1 MFTIGKASPSAAKRR
16 SVRRN
21 RALGATV
28 AALPPLP
35 GAIPPINEAAALTA
49 LQARI
54 LAAAA
59 AAAAPAAPDHRR
71 TLEEYIGWILTV
83 PAANRALLAENMD
96 SFENQTLL
104 AGNDTDHDMSNGYRG
119 EKGKSQPY
127 GKTLFEIYYTKFLK
141 KRYNPIITAE
151 CRRDN
156 TSLLYFYSNCINYIP
171 ANRNITP
178 SEVEAKTKSYF
189 ERSTTLRDK
198 TMKRTISY
206 RDIVDLALLND
217 NAFLQEFGLYHI
229 IQIEDPTNE
238 FNDLIQM
245 NENKTLISAFIER
258 YLFGV
263 INAEDFFIT
272 FDACQDRVEKIF
284 EGHARARRAI
294 HPQTIHDSA
303 STTTTQIGIEP
314 NIAVF
319 PANNNGDYKSPYHY
333 FSEEHADTR
342 YRNRGFGTMTLYNFD
357 YIIQYHNNNIN
368 ENVICRYGYGTTQG
382 PSLNYLLELHLTA
395 NNSLPGSIARSFI
408 NITTQG
414 HQLKI
419 GNSIGTLY
427 PDVAEQ
433 IARDTRLSNQRP
445 SALFLD
451 IKRNGDYDQQKAGK
465 LSAAIIGNV
474 NRRMIFSTG
483 DILSGLKART
493 DGPEDEKINCITQL
507 AGVITLY
514 RMRNSDAAVA
524 AAAAARAQYNHT
536 LLQLYRNTLIGNTNC
551 KQNIIRFMLSVIGF
565 PQPNNT
571 YPWNLHTFKRYDMF
585 LYLHEFWSV
594 NLNAAECQ
602 ELGIEAPDAAYT
614 AQIDQIREVYSTSGF
629 SCDDMESIIRAFNIE
644 GFNFDYTSTY
654 SSLKYEWSHYQTL
667 LGREDAINNIVQ
679 RLNAPGRYR
688 PTQHDQCLIPAIEY
702 NESIDTIIDTFQ
714 STRHV
719 DLIVPLTI
727 KEHLHVI
734 NGKLTLL
741 NDLYPTISIITQVR
755 NLNRK
760 MQRQRAD
767 LADLPNMPTAM
778 NIAGGSQ
785 HNRLRIAIDNVI
797 TPIRQVCVAQI
808 AAIPVAGNG
817 AMAVGGAVKRTQE
830 WDASHFNVKHRRV
843 NQKKSNVSKTS
854 NPYLQYRVLKQIC
867 NQAAVYLRGMIVD
880 TEQHIITLFI
890 ISIELKHLM
899 NEMSRKNDG
908 LVRYQA
914 GVIKKRCEKCNLETI
929 SDQMNKI
936 VEYNDPSW
944 YKIMDELKGSTVNL
958 DHDIGQLYTDDMR
971 HQIIQKLVQ
980 ESKTEPYSTTLKEM
994 IQTMYLTWKLELFK
1008 NNEISDSFLQY
1019 FENVTDELSILRI
1032 FLVLGLLDDNL
1043 DGSIE
1048 QHTSLLSDVYKYQA
1062 PRLQLSREMDNSS
1075 ELLSQM
1081 MKQIQ
1086 SDDLLFSEYIEQFNQ
1101 HVSNKIVNTPVNK
1114 INAPDNLS
1122 VAIMGRG
1129 GNRTRKHRGHKTQ
1142 RKKHGARKTKSK
1154 HSKRRFGTQ
1163 RKKQNRK

>member
-1 MFTIGKASPSAAKRR
+1 MAAAQPAAAAFRGTSARGVRTTPIRR
-16 SVRRN
+16 R
-21 RALGATV
+21 ATV
-28 AALPPLP
+28 AAVNPVV
-35 GAIPPINEAAALTA
+35 
-49 LQARI
+49 
-54 LAAAA
+54 
-59 AAAAPAAPDHRR
+59 AAAPLAAPVVNHVLAVPAAAPDHRR

-141 KRYNPIITAE
+141 KRYNPIITTE

-171 ANRNITP
+171 ANRHITP

-189 ERSTTLRDK
+189 ERSTTLRDR
-198 TMKRTISY
+198 TMKKVTSY
-206 RDIVDLALLND
+206 REIVNMEGVFD
-217 NAFLQEFGLYHI
+217 NTFDVYYI
-229 IQIEDPTNE
+229 IQIEDPENE
-238 FNDLIQM
+238 FYELIRDPVHRQY
-245 NENKTLISAFIER
+245 ISSFIER
-258 YLFGV
+258 YLYGN
-263 INAEDFFIT
+263 IPLNQHFFIT

-284 EGHARARRAI
+284 EGHDRARRAI

-395 NNSLPGSIARSFI
+395 SNSLPGSIARNFI

-419 GNSIGTLY
+419 GNSIGALY
-427 PDVAEQ
+427 PAVAEQ
-433 IARDTRLSNQRP
+433 IAMDTKLSNQRP

-451 IKRNGDYDQQKAGK
+451 IKRNGDYDQQKAAK
-465 LSAAIIGNV
+465 ISATMADV
-474 NRRMIFSTG
+474 PNRRMIFSTG

-493 DGPEDEKINCITQL
+493 DGLEGEKINCITQL

-514 RMRNSDAAVA
+514 RMQNTGDAIA
-524 AAAAARAQYNHT
+524 AAAAERAQYNHT
-536 LLQLYRNTLIGNTNC
+536 LLQLYRNTLIGDNTDC
-551 KQNIIRFMLSVIGF
+551 KRNIIRFMLSVIGF

-585 LYLHEFWSV
+585 LYLHEFLSV
-594 NLNAAECQ
+594 VLNGNAYPH
-602 ELGIEAPDAAYT
+602 LGNESPDEAYT

-629 SCDDMESIIRAFNIE
+629 SCDDIESIIRAFNID
-644 GFNFDYTSTY
+644 GFDFDHTSTY
-654 SSLKYEWSHYQTL
+654 SVLNYEWSHYESL
-667 LGREDAINNIVQ
+667 LGREDAINNIIQ
-679 RLNAPGRYR
+679 RNNNPNPRARYI
-688 PTQHDQCLIPAIEY
+688 PTLQDQCLIPAIEY
-702 NESIDTIIDTFQ
+702 NNSIDTVIDTFQ
-714 STRHV
+714 STRRFIFISS
-719 DLIVPLTI
+719 LPI
-727 KEHLHVI
+727 KQQLQYI

-741 NDLYPTISIITQVR
+741 NDLNPTIGIITQVR

-760 MQRQRAD
+760 MQRQRDD
-767 LADLPNMPTAM
+767 LAPLPNNPSAM
-778 NIAGGSQ
+778 NIARASSHHQ
-785 HNRLRIAIDNVI
+785 LRIAIVNVI
-797 TPIRQVCVAQI
+797 SQIRQAYVAVV
-808 AAIPVAGNG
+808 AAGNG
-817 AMAVGGAVKRTQE
+817 AVASGGAVKRTQE
-830 WDASHFNVKHRRV
+830 LDASNFNVKRRRV

-880 TEQHIITLFI
+880 TEQPIITLFI

-899 NEMSRKNDG
+899 NEMSHKNDG

-936 VEYNDPSW
+936 VEYNGSW
-944 YKIMDELKGSTVNL
+944 DKIMDELKGSIMNL
-958 DHDIGQLYTDDMR
+958 DHDISQLYTDDIR

-980 ESKTEPYSTTLKEM
+980 ESKIEPYSTTLKEM
-994 IQTMYLTWKLELFK
+994 IQTMYLTWKLELYK
-1008 NNEISDSFLQY
+1008 NNEVSDSFLQY
-1019 FENVTDELSILRI
+1019 FENITDELSILRI
-1032 FLVLGLLDDNL
+1032 LLVLGLLDDNL

-1062 PRLQLSREMDNSS
+1062 PRLQLSREIDNSS

-1101 HVSNKIVNTPVNK
+1101 HVSNKSVNTLVNK
-1114 INAPDNLS
+1114 INAPVNLS
-1122 VAIMGRG
+1122 VAILGRG